1 MSEQQKGSESK
12 DSQDKSWFLSGP
24 VLSTGRGGGALRG
37 TKGEFNCDAHTG
49 SAKLSIPLPFT
60 PDREGALPPVSL
72 SYDSGNGNGAF
83 GLGWN
88 LGCPRIER
96 STSRRLPLYMDS
108 EDSDVFTLSGA
119 DLVCIAE
126 EKRGTTTV
134 RHYRLQSESQF
145 SRIEFRKESSGE
157 TSFCVFGSDGSLSI
171 YGDSAES
178 RIGDPQYPGHV
189 FAYLISRSEDALG
202 NVVRYRYCGDG
213 ANRHLLQVL
222 YGNKASGTTSSSPD
236 DFHLGLVFAY
246 AGRNDVY
253 VNRKPGFEVRCGL
266 RCESA
271 TLYHG
276 FGSAPLFSDGNRVR
290 SLSFEYVAGCGGV
303 SLLEKVVESGHRVL
317 ADGTVESES
326 LPPMTFSYFPFAL
339 GREWCEFDRGS
350 VSDIPGGFTSAEWV
364 DLYGEGIAGLLMDCG
379 GKWYFKH
386 NLGNGRL
393 SSASEVGDRPV
404 PGTPSG
410 LADVEGNG
418 VLALVE
424 NSGVNAG
431 ASFLDES
438 GKFGPRR
445 KFGSVPW
452 IDWEK
457 SNIKFMDLDGDGR
470 SEVVVAED
478 GRIRVYLSGGV
489 KGYGNAIYRYFTEPG
504 EKPVLVSQSPDE
516 AVFAADMTG
525 DGLADLVRVRFS
537 QVCYW
542 PNYGHGRFGSA
553 IYMDNAPLLGGYK
566 NFNPANLTVADID
579 GSGTT
584 DLLYREGDRLHIYRN
599 CLGKSFEFVDTV
611 TLPGKGGTVK
621 SADVLGTGLST
632 IVFGSPLFADVSASP
647 RYLPVQGGRTNVM
660 SGYTN
665 GTGAQVDIEYTP
677 STAYYLEDKL
687 SGNPWTTKL
696 PYVVQCVSKV
706 VSRDLVTGWDRTE
719 TYAYR
724 DGYHDPDFREF
735 RGFGSVVLRE
745 HECGIDPETDQDIRE
760 TRTDFYLGRSSE
772 RPTLDCAQAMTTR
785 QWQEGCRS
793 FQGMPKSRKVL
804 SVNRDG
810 TETREY
816 STTSWTY
823 RAKFIMEA
831 RLPGDRF
838 RNGSCWQCIQESE
851 TASFRESADDT
862 PRTNASFTLNTDAY
876 GRPLLSASVWYG
888 RGGSKPDDVPDV
900 VWNEQKKNHVTFT
913 ETRYTQDCEHSSGRF
928 RMGLQE
934 STVSY
939 EKTGHAA
946 SDLENAQFLNALFAD
961 VTRPR
966 KVLAREDVAF
976 YDDALSSPRTDGTC
990 GLAGLVYERYGLA
1003 FEAQALSTIYGN
1015 SVDAGDMAAAGYVLR
1030 DGDWYRK
1037 SGRNVYAQD
1046 AALNF
1051 YRPCGIEDA
1060 FGNRTSV
1067 VYDAHSWLVESVTD
1081 AVGNTVSAD
1090 NDYRYMSPRT
1100 VTDANGNRTAVDWT
1114 PLGLVSKVALMGK
1127 AGQAEGDTLDSPTEE
1142 FIYDFGCFENS
1153 GTPVHVRTRRREAHG
1168 SSTCRWLESVEYS
1181 DGAGR
1186 VVLAKAVAEPGKY
1199 KTLENGSVVEKDS
1212 GTDVRWVGSGRTVYN
1227 NAGNPVK
1234 QYEPYFSGT
1243 DDYESEPAIV
1253 ETGVTPVLHYDPLD
1267 RLVRTDLPDGTFSRV
1282 EFATWEQRS
1291 FDQNDTVLESG
1302 WYADRNSPDPAG
1314 NEPASSEKRAAWLS
1328 AKHADTPSVEYLDA
1342 QGRPFYSVADNGT
1355 LGRYATLTVFDVLG
1369 NPLSVKDAKG
1379 RVVMAYAYNSLSAA
1393 CRTESMDAGERRTLP
1408 AVDGLPVLGFDA
1420 RNRRLRSVYDALRRP
1435 VEQWLG
1441 ENGGTEKLVG
1451 RTVYGESAPNPE
1463 ADNLRGM
1470 PWKSYDQGGLVENA
1484 AYDFKGNLLERAR
1497 RFARTYN
1504 ATIDWN
1510 VADPDSLLES
1520 ETFTTVSAYDALNRA
1535 TSIRTP
1541 HNAGIPASEI
1551 LPAYNEANLLE
1562 KVDVKLRGS
1571 GTATNFVQNI
1581 DYDAKG
1587 QRERIQYGNGST
1599 TGYTYDENTF
1609 RLKRLLTTRNNGAD
1623 VLQDLNYTYDAVGN
1637 VTQIDDNAQQTVFFN
1652 GSAVSPSQKFEYDA
1666 LYKLIRATGRE
1677 HVSVN
1682 ADSEPEAE
1690 GYNAA
1695 QISPQ
1700 DGTAMRNYAREWEYD
1715 SVGNI
1720 LSIIH
1725 RANANAWTRTN
1736 AYATD
1741 SNRLT
1746 SSAVGSTSA
1755 SFSYNAHGSMASMPH
1770 LSAMDWDFAEK
1781 LCHITRGTTE
1791 AYYNYDGNGIR
1802 TRKVVEKNG
1811 SVEIRLYLGGFEIW
1825 RKTVNG
1831 TLETERETLHVM
1843 DDQKRLAIV
1852 ETLTVE
1858 NGNRVAA
1865 PAPVQRYQL
1874 DNHLG
1879 SASLELDES
1888 ANVISYEE
1896 YYPYG
1901 DTSYRAGRNA
1911 SEVSQKRYRY
1921 TGKEKDEE
1929 SSLYYHGARY
1939 YACWLGRWT
1948 AVDPI
1953 GIGDGLNVYMYV
1965 HGNPVKLQ
1973 DPSGGASTNS
1983 VDEGT
1988 VLPTFDDVEVID
2000 EGDVLPTFEDIEV
2013 KGEGTY
2019 LPGDETDRLT
2029 ENSTFEERQAFA
2041 NRRGYKIVDPNPEEQ
2056 WWVGD
2061 SENGYWHTSEQ
2072 GKLVPLQD
2080 DTPDSNNVLLDNT
2093 ENVSDSGNES
2103 GADFESYANGASKV
2117 GQVGL
2122 DVGKKAFDNVA
2133 ESINKLEALALENPS
2148 LNQETSKNVQQA
2160 FLEHSNAAKATAKFI
2175 NKASNVFSIALGAIE
2190 AAEYVCQGKPW
2201 HAVVS
2206 ASFTMVSIF
2215 GVGSL
2220 LASPILSLGGVVVL
2234 SITFMVGLSLLQ
2246 NLIMS
2251 EFDKKGVE

>member
-1 MSEQQKGSESK
+1 MAEQQKGSESK

-60 PDREGALPPVSL
+60 PDREGVVPPVSL

-157 TSFCVFGSDGSLSI
+157 TSFCVFGSDGSQST

-178 RIGDPQYPGHV
+178 RIEDPQYPGHV
-189 FAYLISRSEDALG
+189 FAYLVSRSEDALG
-202 NVVRYRYCGDG
+202 NVVRYRYCADG
-213 ANRHLLQVL
+213 ANRLLLQVL
-222 YGNKASGTTSSSPD
+222 YGNKVPGTTSPSPD

-246 AGRNDVY
+246 VERDDVY
-253 VNRKPGFEVRCGL
+253 INRKPGFDVRCSL
-266 RCESA
+266 RCESV

-303 SLLEKVVESGHRVL
+303 SLLKKVVESGLRVL
-317 ADGTVESES
+317 TDGTTESES

-339 GREWCEFDRGS
+339 GKEWCEFDSSS
-350 VSDIPGGFTSAEWV
+350 VGDIPGGFTSAEWV

-478 GRIRVYLSGGV
+478 GRIRVYLSGGM

-504 EKPVLVSQSPDE
+504 EKPVLVSKSPDE

-553 IYMDNAPLLGGYK
+553 IYMENAPLLGGFK
-566 NFNPANLTVADID
+566 DFNPANLTVADID

-599 CLGKSFEFVDTV
+599 CLGKSFESVDTV

-772 RPTLDCAQAMTTR
+772 RPALDCTQAMTTR

-810 TETREY
+810 TEIKEF

-823 RAKFIMEA
+823 RAKFIVEA

-851 TASFRESADDT
+851 TSSFRESADDT
-862 PRTNASFTLNTDAY
+862 PRTNASFTLDTDAY

-913 ETRYTQDCEHSSGRF
+913 ETRYTRDCEHSSGKF

-934 STVSY
+934 SSASY

-946 SDLENAQFLNALFAD
+946 SDLESAQSLNALFVNA
-961 VTRPR
+961 TKPY
-966 KVLAREDVAF
+966 KVLAREDVVF
-976 YDDALSSPRTDGTC
+976 YDDALSAPRADGTC

-1003 FEAQALSTIYGN
+1003 FESQALSSIYGN
-1015 SVDAGDMAAAGYVLR
+1015 SVDASDMAAAGYVLR
-1030 DGDWYRK
+1030 GGDWYRR

-1046 AALNF
+1046 AASNF

-1060 FGNRTSV
+1060 FGNV
-1067 VYDAHSWLVESVTD
+1067 AAVAYDAHSWLVESVSD

-1090 NDYRYMSPRT
+1090 NDYRYMSPRM

-1127 AGQAEGDTLDSPTEE
+1127 AGLSEGDTLDSPTEE

-1153 GTPVHVRTRRREAHG
+1153 GTPVHVRTRRREVHG

-1212 GTDVRWVGSGRTVYN
+1212 GTDVRWVGSGRTIYN

-1243 DDYESEPAIV
+1243 DAYESEPAIV
-1253 ETGVTPVLHYDPLD
+1253 ETGVTPVLHYDALD
-1267 RLVRTDLPDGTFSRV
+1267 RLVRTDMPDGTFSRA

-1291 FDQNDTVLESG
+1291 FDQDDTVLESA
-1302 WYADRNSPDPAG
+1302 WYADRNSPDPTG
-1314 NEPASSEKRAAWLS
+1314 NEPANPEKRAAWLS

-1342 QGRPFYSVADNGT
+1342 LGRPFYGVADNGT
-1355 LGRYATLTVFDVLG
+1355 RGRYATHTVFDVLG

-1379 RVVMAYAYNSLSAA
+1379 RVVMAYAYNSLSVA
-1393 CRTESMDAGERRTLP
+1393 CRTDSMDAGERRTLL
-1408 AVDGLPVLGFDA
+1408 AVDSQPALGFDA
-1420 RNRRLRSVYDALRRP
+1420 RNHRLRSVYDALRRP
-1435 VEQWLG
+1435 TEQWLG
-1441 ENGGTEKLVG
+1441 ENGGAERLVG

-1463 ADNLRGM
+1463 VSNLRGM
-1470 PWKSYDQGGLVENA
+1470 AWKSYDQGGLVENV
-1484 AYDFKGNLLERAR
+1484 AYDFKGNLLQSSRQFTKA
-1497 RFARTYN
+1497 YN
-1504 ATIDWN
+1504 QTIDWN

-1520 ETFTTVSAYDALNRA
+1520 ETFTMTTAYDALNRA

-1541 HNAGIPASEI
+1541 HNSSIPASEI

-1562 KVDVKLRGS
+1562 KVDVRLRGTE
-1571 GTATNFVQNI
+1571 TATNFVSNI

-1587 QRERIQYGNGST
+1587 RRERIQYGNGST
-1599 TGYTYDENTF
+1599 TGYTYDGKTF

-1623 VLQDLNYTYDAVGN
+1623 VLQDLNYTYDAAGN
-1637 VTQIDDNAQQTVFFN
+1637 VTQIDDNAQQTIFFN
-1652 GSAVSPSQKFEYDA
+1652 GSVVSPSQKFEYDA
-1666 LYKLIRATGRE
+1666 LYRLVKATGRE
-1677 HVSVN
+1677 HASVN

-1700 DGTAMRNYAREWEYD
+1700 DGTAMRNYAREWRYD

-1725 RANANAWTRTN
+1725 DANGNAWTRTN

-1741 SNRLT
+1741 SNRLNST
-1746 SSAVGSTSA
+1746 AVGQTTA

-1802 TRKVVEKNG
+1802 TRKVVVKNG
-1811 SVEIRLYLGGFEIW
+1811 VTETRLYLGGFEIW
-1825 RKTVNG
+1825 RKSVNG
-1831 TLETERETLHVM
+1831 MLETERETLHVM
-1843 DDQKRLAIV
+1843 DDQRRIALV
-1852 ETLTVE
+1852 ETLTME
-1858 NGNRVAA
+1858 NGNRIAS
-1865 PAPVQRYQL
+1865 PAPVLRYQL

-1879 SASLELDES
+1879 SASLELDGS
-1888 ANVISYEE
+1888 ANIISYEE

-1911 SEVSQKRYRY
+1911 SEVSRKRYRY

-1929 SSLYYHGARY
+1929 SSLYYCEQRY
-1939 YACWLGRWT
+1939 YAAHISRWVSTDPTWLE
-1948 AVDPI
+1948 D
-1953 GIGDGLNVYMYV
+1953 GINLYAYV
-1965 HGNPVKLQ
+1965 NGNPVSGV
-1973 DPSGGASTNS
+1973 DPSGTQ
-1983 VDEGT
+1983 T
-1988 VLPTFDDVEVID
+1988 VENDDVEPKLDDVVNSPFVVPKD
-2000 EGDVLPTFEDIEV
+2000 EKKAENSFEEKKLESQDSLVNPNKISDERGF
-2013 KGEGTY
+2013 GEGNTVGAQ
-2019 LPGDETDRLT
+2019 LEKKAIESAASGNSLGMWGWSVAATLWETLGPEEVSQIADKKFNSGKDVSAGEWISGGIDVAGIVPAFKVLKGAKPVVALAKKVDKAIVVGEGMGDIKTVARNLRKNGVNAKWYQAWRKNFPKSGRDLT
-2029 ENSTFEERQAFA
+2029 PDEMNKALARNERWLKSKIKE
-2041 NRRGYKIVDPNPEEQ
+2041 GYKIYDI
-2056 WWVGD
+2056 
-2061 SENGYWHTSEQ
+2061 
-2072 GKLVPLQD
+2072 
-2080 DTPDSNNVLLDNT
+2080 
-2093 ENVSDSGNES
+2093 
-2103 GADFESYANGASKV
+2103 
-2117 GQVGL
+2117 GL
-2122 DVGKKAFDNVA
+2122 DA
-2133 ESINKLEALALENPS
+2133 ER
-2148 LNQETSKNVQQA
+2148 
-2160 FLEHSNAAKATAKFI
+2160 LEHSKFYELEKQILKANNYPTTPLPRPK
-2175 NKASNVFSIALGAIE
+2175 
-2190 AAEYVCQGKPW
+2190 
-2201 HAVVS
+2201 
-2206 ASFTMVSIF
+2206 
-2215 GVGSL
+2215 
-2220 LASPILSLGGVVVL
+2220 
-2234 SITFMVGLSLLQ
+2234 
-2246 NLIMS
+2246 
-2251 EFDKKGVE
+2251 

>member
-1 MSEQQKGSESK
+1 MAEQQKGSESK
-12 DSQDKSWFLSGP
+12 EGQGKSWLLSGP

-60 PDREGALPPVSL
+60 PDREGAIPPVSL

-83 GLGWN
+83 GLGWLLN
-88 LGCPRIER
+88 SPRIER

-145 SRIEFRKESSGE
+145 SHIEFRKEADGA
-157 TSFCVFGSDGSLSI
+157 TSFHVFGSDGSQST

-178 RIGDPQYPGHV
+178 RIEDPQYPGHV

-222 YGNKASGTTSSSPD
+222 YGNKVPGTTSLLPD

-246 AGRNDVY
+246 AERDDVY

-276 FGSAPLFSDGNRVR
+276 FGSASLFSDENKVR
-290 SLSFEYVAGCGGV
+290 SLSFQYTAGCGGV

-317 ADGTVESES
+317 ADGSSASES
-326 LPPMTFSYFPFAL
+326 LPPMSFSYFPFVL
-339 GREWCEFDRGS
+339 GKEWCEFDSSS

-410 LADVEGNG
+410 LTDVEGNG

-438 GKFGPRR
+438 GKFGPRK

-452 IDWEK
+452 IDWERP
-457 SNIKFMDLDGDGR
+457 NIKFMDLDGDGR
-470 SEVVVAED
+470 SEIVVAEND
-478 GRIRVYLSGGV
+478 RIRVYLSGGV
-489 KGYGNAIYRYFTEPG
+489 KGYGNAIYRYFTDPG
-504 EKPVLVSQSPDE
+504 EKPVLISQSPNE

-537 QVCYW
+537 DVCYW
-542 PNYGHGRFGSA
+542 PNFGHGHFGSA
-553 IYMDNAPLLGGYK
+553 IYMDNAPVLGGYK
-566 NFNPANLTVADID
+566 NFNPANLIVADID

-611 TLPGKGGTVK
+611 SLPGKGGMVK
-621 SADVLGTGLST
+621 SADVLGTGHST
-632 IVFGSPLFADVSASP
+632 IVFGSPLFADASASP

-660 SGYTN
+660 SGYSN

-677 STAYYLEDKL
+677 STAYYLKDKL

-745 HECGIDPETDQDIRE
+745 HECGIDPDTDQDIRE
-760 TRTDFYLGRSSE
+760 TRSEFYLGRPSE
-772 RPTLDCAQAMTTR
+772 KPALDCAQAMTTR

-816 STTSWTY
+816 STTTWTY
-823 RAKFIMEA
+823 RSKFIMEA
-831 RLPGDRF
+831 HLPGDRF
-838 RNGSCWQCIQESE
+838 RNGSCWLCIQESE
-851 TASFRESADDT
+851 TSSFRESADDT
-862 PRTNASFTLNTDAY
+862 PRTNASFTLATDAY

-888 RGGSKPDDVPDV
+888 RGGSKPDGLPDV
-900 VWNEQKKNHVTFT
+900 VWNEQKKNFVTFT
-913 ETRYTQDCEHSSGRF
+913 ETGYTQDSVHSSGKF
-928 RMGLQE
+928 RMGLLKK
-934 STVSY
+934 TISY
-939 EKTGHAA
+939 EVKGFSA
-946 SDLENAQFLNALFAD
+946 SNLDNPQKLRELFAD
-961 VTRPR
+961 ASRAR
-966 KVLAREDVAF
+966 DVLTREDVVF
-976 YDDALSSPRTDGTC
+976 YDDALSAPRTDDTC
-990 GLAGLVYERYGLA
+990 GLAGLAYERYGLA
-1003 FEAQALSTIYGN
+1003 FEAQSLSTIYGN

-1030 DGDWYRK
+1030 GGDWYRR
-1037 SGRNVYAQD
+1037 SGRNVYATG
-1046 AALNF
+1046 ATSSF

-1060 FGNRTSV
+1060 FGNLASV
-1067 VYDAHSWLVESVTD
+1067 AYDAHSWLAESVTD

-1090 NDYRYMSPRT
+1090 NDYHYMSPRT

-1127 AGQAEGDTLDSPTEE
+1127 AGLSEGDTLDSPTEE

-1153 GTPVHVRTRRREAHG
+1153 GTPVHVRTRRREVHG

-1199 KTLENGSVVEKDS
+1199 KAVENGAVVEKDS
-1212 GTDVRWVGSGRTVYN
+1212 GADVRWVGTGRTVYN

-1243 DDYESEPAIV
+1243 DAYESEPAIV

-1291 FDQNDTVLESG
+1291 FDQDDTVLESA
-1302 WYADRNSPDPAG
+1302 WYADRNSPDPTG
-1314 NEPASSEKRAAWLS
+1314 NEPANPEKRAAWLA
-1328 AKHADTPSVEYLDA
+1328 AKHAGTPSVEYLDA
-1342 QGRPFYSVADNGT
+1342 QGRPFYGIADNGT
-1355 LGRYATLTVFDVLG
+1355 RGRYATLTVFDVLG
-1369 NPLSVKDAKG
+1369 NPLSVTDARG
-1379 RVVMAYAYNSLSAA
+1379 NVVMSYAYNSLSVA
-1393 CRTESMDAGERRTLP
+1393 CRTDSMDAGERKALL
-1408 AVDGLPVLGFDA
+1408 AVDGQPALGFDS
-1420 RNRRLRSVYDALRRP
+1420 RGHRLRSVYDALRRP
-1435 VEQWLG
+1435 MEQWLG

-1451 RTVYGESAPNPE
+1451 RTVYGESAANPE
-1463 ADNLRGM
+1463 VSNLRGM
-1470 PWKSYDQGGLVENA
+1470 AWKSYDQSGLVENA
-1484 AYDFKGNLLERAR
+1484 AYDFKGNLLESAR
-1497 RFARTYN
+1497 RFTKAYN
-1504 ATIDWN
+1504 QTIDWN
-1510 VADPDSLLES
+1510 VAAPDALLEP
-1520 ETFTTVSAYDALNRA
+1520 ETFTTVTAYDALNRA
-1535 TSIRTP
+1535 ISIKTP
-1541 HNAGIPASEI
+1541 HNSSIPASEI

-1562 KVDVKLRGS
+1562 KVDVKLRGAA
-1571 GTATNFVQNI
+1571 TATNFVRDI

-1599 TGYTYDENTF
+1599 TGYAYDEKTF

-1637 VTQIDDNAQQTVFFN
+1637 VTQIDDSAQQTIFFN
-1652 GSAVSPSQKFEYDA
+1652 GSVVSPSQKFEYDA
-1666 LYKLIRATGRE
+1666 LYRLVKATGRE

-1725 RANANAWTRTN
+1725 QANGNAWTRTN

-1746 SSAVGSTSA
+1746 SSTVGSTSA

-1791 AYYNYDGNGIR
+1791 AYYSYDGSGIR

-1811 SVEIRLYLGGFEIW
+1811 
-1825 RKTVNG
+1825 T
-1831 TLETERETLHVM
+1831 
-1843 DDQKRLAIV
+1843 V
-1852 ETLTVE
+1852 ETRLST
-1858 NGNRVAA
+1858 R
-1865 PAPVQRYQL
+1865 
-1874 DNHLG
+1874 
-1879 SASLELDES
+1879 SASRWWRRLRWKTGTVSRTPRPCNATSLTTTS
-1888 ANVISYEE
+1888 ARLPLNSTH
-1896 YYPYG
+1896 PL
-1901 DTSYRAGRNA
+1901 TSSATRNTTPTATLATASAATQAKSARNA
-1911 SEVSQKRYRY
+1911 TATPARRRTRKVPF
-1921 TGKEKDEE
+1921 TTA
-1929 SSLYYHGARY
+1929 SSA
-1939 YACWLGRWT
+1939 T
-1948 AVDPI
+1948 TPPI
-1953 GIGDGLNVYMYV
+1953 Y
-1965 HGNPVKLQ
+1965 Q
-1973 DPSGGASTNS
+1973 GGSPRVMRT
-1983 VDEGT
+1983 T
-1988 VLPTFDDVEVID
+1988 MML
-2000 EGDVLPTFEDIEV
+2000 
-2013 KGEGTY
+2013 
-2019 LPGDETDRLT
+2019 
-2029 ENSTFEERQAFA
+2029 RQVRF
-2041 NRRGYKIVDPNPEEQ
+2041 
-2056 WWVGD
+2056 
-2061 SENGYWHTSEQ
+2061 
-2072 GKLVPLQD
+2072 
-2080 DTPDSNNVLLDNT
+2080 
-2093 ENVSDSGNES
+2093 
-2103 GADFESYANGASKV
+2103 
-2117 GQVGL
+2117 
-2122 DVGKKAFDNVA
+2122 
-2133 ESINKLEALALENPS
+2133 
-2148 LNQETSKNVQQA
+2148 
-2160 FLEHSNAAKATAKFI
+2160 
-2175 NKASNVFSIALGAIE
+2175 
-2190 AAEYVCQGKPW
+2190 
-2201 HAVVS
+2201 
-2206 ASFTMVSIF
+2206 
-2215 GVGSL
+2215 
-2220 LASPILSLGGVVVL
+2220 
-2234 SITFMVGLSLLQ
+2234 
-2246 NLIMS
+2246 
-2251 EFDKKGVE
+2251 

>member
-1 MSEQQKGSESK
+1 MAEQQKASESK
-12 DSQDKSWFLSGP
+12 EGQDKSWLLSGP

-60 PDREGALPPVSL
+60 PDREGTVPPVSL
-72 SYDSGNGNGAF
+72 SYDSGNGNGPF
-83 GLGWN
+83 GLGWLLN
-88 LGCPRIER
+88 SPRIER

-126 EKRGTTTV
+126 EQRGTTKV
-134 RHYRLQSESQF
+134 RHYRQQSESSF
-145 SRIEFRKESSGE
+145 TRIEFRKEADGA
-157 TSFCVFGSDGSLSI
+157 TSFHVFGSDGSMSV
-171 YGDSAES
+171 YGDSSES
-178 RIGDPQYPGHV
+178 RIEDPQCPGRV
-189 FAYLISRSEDALG
+189 FAYLASRSEDALG

-222 YGNKASGTTSSSPD
+222 YGNRVSRTTSTSPD

-276 FGSAPLFSDGNRVR
+276 FGSASLFSDENKVR
-290 SLSFEYVAGCGGV
+290 SLSFQYTAGCGGV
-303 SLLEKVVESGHRVL
+303 SLLERVVESGHRVL
-317 ADGTVESES
+317 ADGSSASES
-326 LPPMTFSYFPFAL
+326 LPPMSFSYFPFAL
-339 GREWCEFDRGS
+339 GKEWCEFDRSS
-350 VSDIPGGFTSAEWV
+350 VGDIPGGFTSAEWV

-410 LADVEGNG
+410 LTDVEGNG

-438 GKFGPRR
+438 GKFGPRK

-478 GRIRVYLSGGV
+478 GRIRVYLSGGM
-489 KGYGNAIYRYFTEPG
+489 KGYGEAVYRYFTDPG
-504 EKPVLVSQSPDE
+504 EKPVLISQSPDE
-516 AVFAADMTG
+516 ALFAADMTG

-537 QVCYW
+537 DVCYW
-542 PNYGHGRFGSA
+542 PNFGHGHFGSA
-553 IYMDNAPLLGGYK
+553 IYMDNAPVLGGYK
-566 NFNPANLTVADID
+566 NFNPANLTIADID

-584 DLLYREGDRLHIYRN
+584 DLLYRDGDRLSIYRN
-599 CLGKSFEFVDTV
+599 CLGMSFELVDTIV
-611 TLPGKGGTVK
+611 LPGKGGTVK
-621 SADVLGTGLST
+621 SADVLGTGHST
-632 IVFGSPLFADVSASP
+632 VVFGSPLFVDSSASP
-647 RYLPVQGGRTNVM
+647 RYLPLQGGGRTNVM

-665 GTGAQVDIEYTP
+665 GTGAQVEIEYTP
-677 STAYYLEDKL
+677 STAYYLKDKL
-687 SGNPWTTKL
+687 SGKPWTTKL

-706 VSRDLVTGWDRTE
+706 VSKDLVTGWDRTE

-745 HECGIDPETDQDIRE
+745 RECGIDSETDQDIRE

-772 RPTLDCAQAMTTR
+772 MPTLDCAQAMTTR

-810 TETREY
+810 TEIKEF

-831 RLPGDRF
+831 RLSGDRF

-900 VWNEQKKNHVTFT
+900 VWNEQKNSYVTFT
-913 ETRYTQDCEHSSGRF
+913 ETGYTQDSVHSSGKF
-928 RMGLQE
+928 RMGLLKK
-934 STVSY
+934 TISY
-939 EKTGHAA
+939 EVKGFSA
-946 SDLENAQFLNALFAD
+946 SNLEGPQALNELFAD
-961 VTRPR
+961 GTKPHA
-966 KVLAREDVAF
+966 VLAREDVVF
-976 YDDALSSPRTDGTC
+976 YDDALSAPRADDTC
-990 GLAGLVYERYGLA
+990 GLAGTVYERYGLA

-1015 SVDAGDMAAAGYVLR
+1015 SVDASDMAAAGYVLR
-1030 DGDWYRK
+1030 DGDWYRR

-1067 VYDAHSWLVESVTD
+1067 AYDTYSWLVESVTD

-1090 NDYRYMSPRT
+1090 NDYRYMSPYM
-1100 VTDANGNRTAVDWT
+1100 VTDANGNRTAVGWT

-1127 AGQAEGDTLDSPTEE
+1127 AGQSEGDTLDSPTEE
-1142 FIYDFGCFENS
+1142 FVYDFNCFEAS
-1153 GTPVHVRTRRREAHG
+1153 GTPIHARTRRREAHG

-1199 KTLENGSVVEKDS
+1199 KAVENGAVVEKDS

-1243 DDYESEPAIV
+1243 DAYESEPAIV
-1253 ETGVTPVLHYDPLD
+1253 ETGVTPVLHYDALD
-1267 RLVRTDLPDGTFSRV
+1267 RLVRTDMPDGTSSRA

-1291 FDQNDTVLESG
+1291 FDQDDTVPESS
-1302 WYADRNSPDPAG
+1302 WYADRGSPDPAG
-1314 NEPASSEKRAAWLS
+1314 NEPANPEKRAAWLS
-1328 AKHADTPSVEYLDA
+1328 AKHAGTPSVEYLDA
-1342 QGRPFYSVADNGT
+1342 QGRPFYSVTDNGT
-1355 LGRYATLTVFDVLG
+1355 LGRYATLTVFDILG

-1379 RVVMAYAYNSLSAA
+1379 RVVMAYAYNSLSVA
-1393 CRTESMDAGERRTLP
+1393 CRTDSMDAGERKTLP
-1408 AVDGLPVLGFDA
+1408 AVDGQPVLGFDS
-1420 RNRRLRSVYDALRRP
+1420 RGHRLCSGYDALRRP
-1435 VEQWLG
+1435 TEQWLSG
-1441 ENGGTEKLVG
+1441 NGGAEKLVG
-1451 RTVYGESAPNPE
+1451 RTVYGESATNPE
-1463 ADNLRGM
+1463 VSNLRGM
-1470 PWKSYDQGGLVENA
+1470 AWKSYDQGGLVESV
-1484 AYDFKGNLLERAR
+1484 AYDFKCNLLESAR
-1497 RFARTYN
+1497 RFTKAYN
-1504 ATIDWN
+1504 QTIDWN
-1510 VADPDSLLES
+1510 VADPDALLEP
-1520 ETFTTVSAYDALNRA
+1520 ETFTTVTAYDALNRA

-1551 LPAYNEANLLE
+1551 LPAYNEASLLE
-1562 KVDVKLRGS
+1562 SINVKLRGAA
-1571 GTATNFVQNI
+1571 TATNFVQNI

-1587 QRERIQYGNGST
+1587 QRERIRYGNGST
-1599 TGYTYDENTF
+1599 TGYSYDEKTF

-1623 VLQDLNYTYDAVGN
+1623 VLQDLNYTYDAAGN
-1637 VTQIDDNAQQTVFFN
+1637 VAQIDDAAQQTIFFN
-1652 GSAVSPSQKFEYDA
+1652 GSVVSPSQKFEYDA
-1666 LYKLIRATGRE
+1666 LYRLVKATGRE

-1682 ADSEPEAE
+1682 ADGEPEAE

-1700 DGTAMRNYAREWEYD
+1700 DGSAMRNYSREWEYD

-1720 LSIIH
+1720 LSMIH
-1725 RANANAWTRTN
+1725 KFNGSQWTRRN

-1746 SSAVGSTSA
+1746 SSTVGSASA
-1755 SFSYNAHGSMASMPH
+1755 NFSYNAHGSMVSMPH

-1791 AYYNYDGNGIR
+1791 AYYNYDGSGIR

-1811 SVEIRLYLGGFEIW
+1811 VIETRLYLGGFEIW

-1831 TLETERETLHVM
+1831 VLDTERETLHVM
-1843 DDQKRLAIV
+1843 DDQKRIAIV

-1858 NGNRVAA
+1858 NGNRIAS

-1879 SASLELDES
+1879 SASLELDAS

-1901 DTSYRAGRNA
+1901 DTSYRAGRSA

-1929 SSLYYHGARY
+1929 SSLYYCEQRY
-1939 YACWLGRWT
+1939 YAAHISRWVSTDPTWL
-1948 AVDPI
+1948 AD
-1953 GIGDGLNVYMYV
+1953 GINLYAYV
-1965 HGNPVKLQ
+1965 NGNPVSGV
-1973 DPSGGASTNS
+1973 DPSGTQTVDIDEIVVEENNQSNSFSNIKKERMEDCDKDCDYIDSMPVPDEIKPQLREFKDAMASNNLLKENGLLERLIKKMVSHHLSMDPKLELTTI
-1983 VDEGT
+1983 GI
-1988 VLPTFDDVEVID
+1988 TFDEVYV
-2000 EGDVLPTFEDIEV
+2000 GFQRKSNKTHTM
-2013 KGEGTY
+2013 GEEFTAI
-2019 LPGDETDRLT
+2019 L
-2029 ENSTFEERQAFA
+2029 EN
-2041 NRRGYKIVDPNPEEQ
+2041 K
-2056 WWVGD
+2056 
-2061 SENGYWHTSEQ
+2061 
-2072 GKLVPLQD
+2072 KK
-2080 DTPDSNNVLLDNT
+2080 
-2093 ENVSDSGNES
+2093 ENVNNDVWTIVVHLHPLRNKEDRIPNKVTMFSKGDQANMSESQIWIGLEVYQEKDDSYF
-2103 GADFESYANGASKV
+2103 ADVYASIANICYENK
-2117 GQVGL
+2117 
-2122 DVGKKAFDNVA
+2122 NVNFNN
-2133 ESINKLEALALENPS
+2133 IYNPS
-2148 LNQETSKNVQQA
+2148 KKELVIPAVYLKTIGGIK
-2160 FLEHSNAAKATAKFI
+2160 AKRGDFK
-2175 NKASNVFSIALGAIE
+2175 
-2190 AAEYVCQGKPW
+2190 EYRMK
-2201 HAVVS
+2201 
-2206 ASFTMVSIF
+2206 
-2215 GVGSL
+2215 
-2220 LASPILSLGGVVVL
+2220 
-2234 SITFMVGLSLLQ
+2234 
-2246 NLIMS
+2246 
-2251 EFDKKGVE
+2251 ER

>member
-60 PDREGALPPVSL
+60 PDREGVVPPVSL

-126 EKRGTTTV
+126 EKRGTTAV

-145 SRIEFRKESSGE
+145 SHIEFRKESSGE

-178 RIGDPQYPGHV
+178 RIEDPQYSGHV

-222 YGNKASGTTSSSPD
+222 YGNRVSRTTSSSPD

-253 VNRKPGFEVRCGL
+253 VNRKPGFDVCCSL
-266 RCESA
+266 RCESV

-276 FGSAPLFSDGNRVR
+276 FGSASLFSDGNRVR
-290 SLSFEYVAGCGGV
+290 SLSFQYTAGCGGV

-317 ADGTVESES
+317 ADGTAESES

-339 GREWCEFDRGS
+339 GKEWCEFDSSS

-379 GKWYFKH
+379 GKWYYKH

-393 SSASEVGDRPV
+393 SPASEVGDRPV
-404 PGTPSG
+404 PGAASG

-478 GRIRVYLSGGV
+478 GRIRVYLSGGM

-504 EKPVLVSQSPDE
+504 EKPVLVSKSPDE

-553 IYMDNAPLLGGYK
+553 IYMENAPLLGGYK
-566 NFNPANLTVADID
+566 NFNPANLIVADID

-584 DLLYREGDRLHIYRN
+584 DLLYREGDRLSIYRN
-599 CLGKSFEFVDTV
+599 CLGRSFEFVDTV
-611 TLPGKGGTVK
+611 TLPGRGGTVK

-632 IVFGSPLFADVSASP
+632 IVFGSPLSVDSSASP
-647 RYLPVQGGRTNVM
+647 RYLPLQGGGRTNVM

-665 GTGAQVDIEYTP
+665 GTGAQVEIEYTP
-677 STAYYLEDKL
+677 STAYYLKDRL

-706 VSRDLVTGWDRTE
+706 VSRDLVTGWERTE

-735 RGFGSVVLRE
+735 RGFGSVVVRE
-745 HECGIDPETDQDIRE
+745 HECGTDPETDQDMRE
-760 TRTDFYLGRSSE
+760 TRSEFYLGRPSE
-772 RPTLDCAQAMTTR
+772 KPALDCARAMTTR

-793 FQGMPKSRKVL
+793 LQGMPKSRKVL
-804 SVNRDG
+804 SVIRDG

-823 RAKFIMEA
+823 RSKFIVEA

-851 TASFRESADDT
+851 TYSFRESADDA
-862 PRTNASFTLNTDAY
+862 PRTNASFTLDTDAY
-876 GRPLLSASVWYG
+876 GRPLLAASVWYG
-888 RGGSKPDDVPDV
+888 RGGSKPDGLPDA
-900 VWNEQKKNHVTFT
+900 VWTGQTRSYATFT
-913 ETRYTQDCEHSSGRF
+913 ETRYTQDFGQTSGRF

-934 STVSY
+934 RTASY
-939 EKTGHAA
+939 EMEGLSV
-946 SDLENAQFLNALFAD
+946 SDLGNVQSLNALFAD
-961 VTRPR
+961 ATNPR
-966 KVLAREDVAF
+966 KILTREDVVF
-976 YDDALSSPRTDGTC
+976 YDNALSSPRTDGTC
-990 GLAGLVYERYGLA
+990 GLAGLAYERYGLA
-1003 FEAQALSTIYGN
+1003 FESQKLSQIYGA
-1015 SVDAGDMAAAGYVLR
+1015 SVTSADMTAAGYVLR
-1030 DGDWYRK
+1030 DGDWYRR
-1037 SGRNVYAQD
+1037 SGRNVYATGATSD
-1046 AALNF
+1046 F

-1060 FGNRTSV
+1060 FGNVTAV
-1067 VYDAHSWLVESVTD
+1067 AYDAHSWLVESVTD
-1081 AVGNTVSAD
+1081 AAGNTVSAD
-1090 NDYRYMSPRT
+1090 NDYRYMSPRM

-1127 AGQAEGDTLDSPTEE
+1127 AGRAEGDTLDSPTEE
-1142 FIYDFGCFENS
+1142 FIYDFSCFEAS
-1153 GTPVHVRTRRREAHG
+1153 GTPIHVRTRRREAHG
-1168 SSTCRWLESVEYS
+1168 SSACRWLESVEYS

-1186 VVLAKAVAEPGKY
+1186 IVLAKAVAEPGKY
-1199 KTLENGSVVEKDS
+1199 KALENGVVVEKDS

-1234 QYEPYFSGT
+1234 QYEPYFSGS
-1243 DDYESEPAIV
+1243 DGYESEPAIV
-1253 ETGVTPVLHYDPLD
+1253 ETGVTPVLHYDALD
-1267 RLVRTDLPDGTFSRV
+1267 RLVRTDLPDGTSSRV
-1282 EFATWEQRS
+1282 EFATWEQKS

-1302 WYADRNSPDPAG
+1302 WYADRGSPDPAG
-1314 NEPASSEKRAAWLS
+1314 GEPANPERRAAWLA
-1328 AKHADTPSVEYLDA
+1328 AKYADTPSVEYLDA
-1342 QGRPFYSVADNGT
+1342 LGRTFYGVADNGT
-1355 LGRYATLTVFDVLG
+1355 LGKYATHTVFDILG
-1369 NPLSVKDAKG
+1369 NPLSVTDARG
-1379 RVVMAYAYNSLSAA
+1379 NVVMTYSYNSLSVV
-1393 CRTESMDAGERRTLP
+1393 CRTASMDAGERRTLL
-1408 AVDGLPVLGFDA
+1408 AVDGKPVLGFDA
-1420 RNRRLRSVYDALRRP
+1420 RNHRLRSGYDALRRP
-1435 VEQWLG
+1435 VEQWLS
-1441 ENGGTEKLVG
+1441 ENGGAEKLVG

-1463 ADNLRGM
+1463 AHNLRGM
-1470 PWKSYDQGGLVENA
+1470 AWKVYDQGGLVENA
-1484 AYDFKGNLLERAR
+1484 AYDFKGNLLESAR
-1497 RFARTYN
+1497 RFARTYD
-1504 ATIDWN
+1504 AKIDWN
-1510 VADPDSLLES
+1510 VADPDALLES
-1520 ETFTTVSAYDALNRA
+1520 ETFTTTTAYDALNRA

-1541 HNAGIPASEI
+1541 HNANIPASEI
-1551 LPAYNEANLLE
+1551 LPAYNEASLLE
-1562 KVDVKLRGS
+1562 SVNVKLRGS
-1571 GTATNFVQNI
+1571 STATNFVQNI

-1599 TGYTYDENTF
+1599 TGYTYDEKTF

-1623 VLQDLNYTYDAVGN
+1623 ILQDLNYTYDAAGN
-1637 VTQIDDNAQQTVFFN
+1637 IAQIDDNAQQTIFFN
-1652 GSAVSPSQKFEYDA
+1652 GSVVSPSQKFEYDA
-1666 LYKLIRATGRE
+1666 LYRLVKATGRE

-1682 ADSEPEAE
+1682 ADGEPEAE
-1690 GYNAA
+1690 GYNSA

-1700 DGTAMRNYAREWEYD
+1700 DGSAMRNYTREWEYD

-1725 RANANAWTRTN
+1725 QANGNAWTRTN
-1736 AYATD
+1736 TYAQNN
-1741 SNRLT
+1741 NRLNGT
-1746 SSAVGSTSA
+1746 AVGQTAA
-1755 SFSYNAHGSMASMPH
+1755 SFAYNAHGSMVSMPH
-1770 LSAMDWDFAEK
+1770 LSAMDWDFAER
-1781 LCHITRGTTE
+1781 LSHITRGTTD
-1791 AYYNYDGNGIR
+1791 AYYNYDGSGIR

-1811 SVEIRLYLGGFEIW
+1811 IVETRLYLGGFEIW

-1831 TLETERETLHVM
+1831 VLDTERETLHVM
-1843 DDQKRLAIV
+1843 DDQKRIALV

-1858 NGNRVAA
+1858 NGNGVAG

-1888 ANVISYEE
+1888 ANIISYEE

-1901 DTSYRAGRNA
+1901 DTSYRAGRTA
-1911 SEVSQKRYRY
+1911 SEVSRKRYRY

-1929 SSLYYHGARY
+1929 SSLYYCEQRY
-1939 YACWLGRWT
+1939 YAAHISRWVSTDPTWLE
-1948 AVDPI
+1948 
-1953 GIGDGLNVYMYV
+1953 DGVNLYAYV
-1965 HGNPVKLQ
+1965 HGNPVGMVDKDGKESEPSLVHNGHWQIFGDPVDPRCSFNCGKSMQEDFEGEKKRPRKQSGKKQIQPAKLK
-1973 DPSGGASTNS
+1973 SRG
-1983 VDEGT
+1983 
-1988 VLPTFDDVEVID
+1988 LPN
-2000 EGDVLPTFEDIEV
+2000 V
-2013 KGEGTY
+2013 KGSKVNKDKKNAQTSLPNSEINSFTRENKTLWKQKLEETKAKVSDEILYKGKRIPQKGDPPSDFSTLLGSDEYY
-2019 LPGDETDRLT
+2019 LARKRD
-2029 ENSTFEERQAFA
+2029 FELRH
-2041 NRRGYKIVDPNPEEQ
+2041 PEEQ
-2056 WWVGD
+2056 APKYYEVYGNKYLHKFKYD
-2061 SENGYWHTSEQ
+2061 TKYSLSSEGQKWLEKTLVNLQRSMEFAIQKTNGEI
-2072 GKLVPLQD
+2072 
-2080 DTPDSNNVLLDNT
+2080 
-2093 ENVSDSGNES
+2093 END
-2103 GADFESYANGASKV
+2103 
-2117 GQVGL
+2117 
-2122 DVGKKAFDNVA
+2122 
-2133 ESINKLEALALENPS
+2133 
-2148 LNQETSKNVQQA
+2148 
-2160 FLEHSNAAKATAKFI
+2160 
-2175 NKASNVFSIALGAIE
+2175 SNVFQDFAYRTHP
-2190 AAEYVCQGKPW
+2190 AAYIDAGLFDLPISDLIKIGTTPDFGDLLKP
-2201 HAVVS
+2201 S
-2206 ASFTMVSIF
+2206 GLEQIIR
-2215 GVGSL
+2215 VGREF
-2220 LASPILSLGGVVVL
+2220 VKQRVL
-2234 SITFMVGLSLLQ
+2234 
-2246 NLIMS
+2246 
-2251 EFDKKGVE
+2251 KK

>member
-1 MSEQQKGSESK
+1 MSEQRKGSESK
-12 DSQDKSWFLSGP
+12 EGQDKSWLLSGP

-60 PDREGALPPVSL
+60 PDREGTVPPVSL
-72 SYDSGNGNGAF
+72 SYDSGNGNGPF

-157 TSFCVFGSDGSLSI
+157 TSFCVFGSDGSQST

-178 RIGDPQYPGHV
+178 RVEDPQYPGHV
-189 FAYLISRSEDALG
+189 FAYLVSRSEDALG
-202 NVVRYRYCGDG
+202 NVVRYRYCADG

-222 YGNKASGTTSSSPD
+222 YGNKVPGTTSLLPD
-236 DFHLGLVFAY
+236 DFHLGLLFAY
-246 AGRNDVY
+246 AERDDVY

-276 FGSAPLFSDGNRVR
+276 FGSASLFSDENKVR
-290 SLSFEYVAGCGGV
+290 SLSFQYTAGCGGI
-303 SLLEKVVESGHRVL
+303 SLLEKVVESGLRVL
-317 ADGTVESES
+317 ADGTMESES
-326 LPPMTFSYFPFAL
+326 LPPMTFSYFPFVL
-339 GREWCEFDRGS
+339 GKEWREFDRSS

-424 NSGVNAG
+424 NGGANAG

-457 SNIKFMDLDGDGR
+457 SDIKFMDLDGDGR

-478 GRIRVYLSGGV
+478 GRIRVYLSGGM

-504 EKPVLVSQSPDE
+504 EKPVLVSKSPDE

-553 IYMDNAPLLGGYK
+553 IYMENAPLLGGFK
-566 NFNPANLTVADID
+566 DFNPANLTVADID

-599 CLGKSFEFVDTV
+599 CLGKSFESVDTIS
-611 TLPGKGGTVK
+611 LPGKGGTVK

-647 RYLPVQGGRTNVM
+647 RYLPLQGGRTNVM

-745 HECGIDPETDQDIRE
+745 QECGIDPETDQDIRE

-793 FQGMPKSRKVL
+793 FQGMPRSRKVL

-810 TETREY
+810 TEIKEF

-823 RAKFIMEA
+823 RAKFIVEA

-862 PRTNASFTLNTDAY
+862 PRTNATFTLDTDAY

-900 VWNEQKKNHVTFT
+900 VWNEQKKNFVTFT
-913 ETRYTQDCEHSSGRF
+913 ETRYTQDCEHTSGRF

-934 STVSY
+934 SSASY

-946 SDLENAQFLNALFAD
+946 SDLESAQSLNALFVNA
-961 VTRPR
+961 TKPY
-966 KVLAREDVAF
+966 KVLAREDVVF
-976 YDDALSSPRTDGTC
+976 YDDSLSAPRTDGTC

-1003 FEAQALSTIYGN
+1003 FESQALSSIYGN
-1015 SVDAGDMAAAGYVLR
+1015 SVDASDMAAAGYVLR

-1060 FGNRTSV
+1060 FGNLASV
-1067 VYDAHSWLVESVTD
+1067 AYDAHSWLVESVTD

-1090 NDYRYMSPRT
+1090 NDYHYMSPRT

-1243 DDYESEPAIV
+1243 DAYESEPAIV
-1253 ETGVTPVLHYDPLD
+1253 ETGVTPVLHYDALD
-1267 RLVRTDLPDGTFSRV
+1267 RLVRTDMPDGTSSRA

-1291 FDQNDTVLESG
+1291 FDQDDTVLESG
-1302 WYADRNSPDPAG
+1302 WYADRNSPDPTG
-1314 NEPASSEKRAAWLS
+1314 NEPANPEKRAAWLA

-1342 QGRPFYSVADNGT
+1342 QGRPFYGIADNGT

-1379 RVVMAYAYNSLSAA
+1379 RVVMAYAYNSLSVA
-1393 CRTESMDAGERRTLP
+1393 CKTESMDAGERKALL
-1408 AVDGLPVLGFDA
+1408 AVDGQPALGFDA
-1420 RNRRLRSVYDALRRP
+1420 RGHRLRSVYDALRRP
-1435 VEQWLG
+1435 VEQWL

-1451 RTVYGESAPNPE
+1451 WTVYGENSPTPE

-1470 PWKSYDQGGLVENA
+1470 MWKSYDQGGLVENV
-1484 AYDFKGNLLERAR
+1484 AYDFKGNLLQSSRQFTKA
-1497 RFARTYN
+1497 YN
-1504 ATIDWN
+1504 QTIDWN
-1510 VADPDSLLES
+1510 VADPDALLEP
-1520 ETFTTVSAYDALNRA
+1520 ETFTTVTAYDALNHT

-1541 HNAGIPASEI
+1541 HNASVPASEI
-1551 LPAYNEANLLE
+1551 LPAYNEASLLE
-1562 KVDVKLRGS
+1562 SVNVKLRGAA
-1571 GTATNFVQNI
+1571 TATNFVQNI

-1587 QRERIQYGNGST
+1587 QRERIRYGNGST
-1599 TGYTYDENTF
+1599 TGYTYDEKTF
-1609 RLKRLLTTRNNGAD
+1609 RLKRLLTTRNSGAD
-1623 VLQDLNYTYDAVGN
+1623 VLQDLNYTYDAAGN
-1637 VTQIDDNAQQTVFFN
+1637 VAQIDDDAQQTIFFN
-1652 GSAVSPSQKFEYDA
+1652 GSVVSPSQKFEYDA
-1666 LYKLIRATGRE
+1666 LYRLVKATGRE

-1682 ADSEPEAE
+1682 ADGEPEAE

-1700 DGTAMRNYAREWEYD
+1700 DGSAMRNYSREWEYD

-1725 RANANAWTRTN
+1725 NANGNAWTRTN
-1736 AYATD
+1736 SYATD

-1746 SSAVGSTSA
+1746 SSAVGSTSE

-1770 LSAMDWDFAEK
+1770 LSAMDWDFAER
-1781 LCHITRGTTE
+1781 LRHVTRGTTE
-1791 AYYNYDGNGIR
+1791 AYYSYDGNGIR
-1802 TRKVVEKNG
+1802 TRKVVEKSG
-1811 SVEIRLYLGGFEIW
+1811 VVETRLYLGDFEIW

-1831 TLETERETLHVM
+1831 VLDTERETLHVM
-1843 DDQKRLAIV
+1843 DDRKRIAIV

-1858 NGNRVAA
+1858 NGNRAA
-1865 PAPVQRYQL
+1865 TPVPVQRYQL

-1879 SASLELDES
+1879 SAALELDGS

-1901 DTSYRAGRNA
+1901 DTSYRAGRST
-1911 SEVSQKRYRY
+1911 SEVSRKRYRY

-1929 SSLYYHGARY
+1929 SSLYYCEQRY
-1939 YACWLGRWT
+1939 YAAHISRWVSTDPTWLE
-1948 AVDPI
+1948 D
-1953 GIGDGLNVYMYV
+1953 GINIYAYV
-1965 HGNPVKLQ
+1965 HGNPVSGV
-1973 DPSGGASTNS
+1973 DPSGTKTENNEATVSDEYNDDKAKENLINAIREHVLPDLG
-1983 VDEGT
+1983 DEGRKK
-1988 VLPTFDDVEVID
+1988 VESIIEKIKDGSFDEVIYKNA
-2000 EGDVLPTFEDIEV
+2000 GRPKTGTDVSPTKFEHLIKDKDLRDFYYIARARDYQIRNANQIKNGENDVAQYYIEYGAKYMFKFKYEKRNDLSD
-2013 KGEGTY
+2013 KGKEW
-2019 LPGDETDRLT
+2019 LDETLVNLQEGMEQIVSEHYESELLEKDNPESLYKR
-2029 ENSTFEERQAFA
+2029 AFA
-2041 NRRGYKIVDPNPEEQ
+2041 SHVLAYVSAGFCSLEIGDKITIGNTPDKPDLWEGREQALSVIKECYVDSYAREIKGMYDNF
-2056 WWVGD
+2056 
-2061 SENGYWHTSEQ
+2061 
-2072 GKLVPLQD
+2072 LQD
-2080 DTPDSNNVLLDNT
+2080 AISR
-2093 ENVSDSGNES
+2093 
-2103 GADFESYANGASKV
+2103 
-2117 GQVGL
+2117 QVKTQL
-2122 DVGKKAFDNVA
+2122 R
-2133 ESINKLEALALENPS
+2133 
-2148 LNQETSKNVQQA
+2148 
-2160 FLEHSNAAKATAKFI
+2160 
-2175 NKASNVFSIALGAIE
+2175 
-2190 AAEYVCQGKPW
+2190 
-2201 HAVVS
+2201 
-2206 ASFTMVSIF
+2206 MF
-2215 GVGSL
+2215 GR
-2220 LASPILSLGGVVVL
+2220 
-2234 SITFMVGLSLLQ
+2234 
-2246 NLIMS
+2246 
-2251 EFDKKGVE
+2251 

>member
-37 TKGEFNCDAHTG
+37 TQGEFNCDAHTG

-60 PDREGALPPVSL
+60 PDREGAVPPVSL

-83 GLGWN
+83 GLGWLLN
-88 LGCPRIER
+88 SPRIER

-108 EDSDVFTLSGA
+108 EDSDVFTLSGS

-126 EKRGTTTV
+126 EQRGTAKV
-134 RHYRLQSESQF
+134 RHYRLQSESSF
-145 SRIEFRKESSGE
+145 SRVEFRKEPDGA
-157 TSFCVFGSDGSLSI
+157 TSFHVFGSDGSLSV
-171 YGDSAES
+171 YGDSSES
-178 RIGDPQYPGHV
+178 RIEDPQCPGHV
-189 FAYLISRSEDALG
+189 FAYLVCRSEDALG

-213 ANRHLLQVL
+213 ANRHLEQVL
-222 YGNKASGTTSSSPD
+222 YGNRVSRTTSSSPD
-236 DFHLGLVFAY
+236 DFHLGLVFSY
-246 AGRNDVY
+246 AERGDVY

-276 FGSAPLFSDGNRVR
+276 FGSAPLFSDENRVR
-290 SLSFEYVAGCGGV
+290 SLSFRYTAGCGGV
-303 SLLEKVVESGHRVL
+303 SLLERVVESGHRVL
-317 ADGTVESES
+317 ADGSSVSES
-326 LPPMTFSYFPFAL
+326 LPPMTFSYFPFVL
-339 GREWCEFDRGS
+339 GKEWREFDRSS
-350 VSDIPGGFTSAEWV
+350 VGDIPGGFTSAEWV

-410 LADVEGNG
+410 LTDVEGNG

-424 NSGVNAG
+424 NSGANAG

-438 GKFGPRR
+438 GKFGPRK

-478 GRIRVYLSGGV
+478 GRIRVYLSGGM

-504 EKPVLVSQSPDE
+504 EKPVLVSKSPDE

-553 IYMDNAPLLGGYK
+553 VYMDNAPLLGGYK
-566 NFNPANLTVADID
+566 DFNPANLVVADID

-584 DLLYREGDRLHIYRN
+584 DLLYREGDRLSIYRN
-599 CLGKSFEFVDTV
+599 CLGRSFEFVDTV
-611 TLPGKGGTVK
+611 TLPGRGGTVK

-632 IVFGSPLFADVSASP
+632 IVFGSPLSVDSSASP
-647 RYLPVQGGRTNVM
+647 RYLPLQGGGRTNVM

-665 GTGAQVDIEYTP
+665 GTGAQVEIEYTP
-677 STAYYLEDKL
+677 STAYYLKDRL

-735 RGFGSVVLRE
+735 RGFGSVVVRE
-745 HECGIDPETDQDIRE
+745 HECGTDPETDQDIRE

-793 FQGMPKSRKVL
+793 FQGMPRSRKVL

-810 TETREY
+810 TEIKEF

-823 RAKFIMEA
+823 RAKFIVEA

-862 PRTNASFTLNTDAY
+862 PRTNATFTLDTDAY

-900 VWNEQKKNHVTFT
+900 VWNEQKKNFVTFT
-913 ETRYTQDCEHSSGRF
+913 ETRYTQDCEHTSGRF

-934 STVSY
+934 SSASY

-946 SDLENAQFLNALFAD
+946 SDLESAQSLNALFVNA
-961 VTRPR
+961 TKPY
-966 KVLAREDVAF
+966 KVLAREDVVF
-976 YDDALSSPRTDGTC
+976 YDDSLSAPRTDGTC

-1003 FEAQALSTIYGN
+1003 FESQALSSIYGN
-1015 SVDAGDMAAAGYVLR
+1015 SVDASDMAAAGYVLR

-1046 AALNF
+1046 AASSF

-1060 FGNRTSV
+1060 FGNVTAV
-1067 VYDAHSWLVESVTD
+1067 AYDTYSWLAESVTD

-1090 NDYRYMSPRT
+1090 NDYRYMSPQT

-1127 AGQAEGDTLDSPTEE
+1127 AGQPEGDTLDSPTEE
-1142 FIYDFGCFENS
+1142 FIYDFDCF
-1153 GTPVHVRTRRREAHG
+1153 GTSSTPIHVRTRRREAHG

-1199 KTLENGSVVEKDS
+1199 KAVENGVVIEKDS
-1212 GTDVRWVGSGRTVYN
+1212 GMDVRWVGSGRTIYN

-1253 ETGVTPVLHYDPLD
+1253 ETGVTPVLHYDALD
-1267 RLVRTDLPDGTFSRV
+1267 RLVRTDLPDGTFSRA

-1291 FDQNDTVLESG
+1291 FDQDDTVLESS
-1302 WYADRNSPDPAG
+1302 WYADRGSPDPTG
-1314 NEPASSEKRAAWLS
+1314 NEPANPEKRAAWLA

-1342 QGRPFYSVADNGT
+1342 LGRPFYGVADNGT
-1355 LGRYATLTVFDVLG
+1355 LGKYATHTVFDILG
-1369 NPLSVKDAKG
+1369 NPLSVTDARG
-1379 RVVMAYAYNSLSAA
+1379 NVVMSYAYNSLSVA
-1393 CRTESMDAGERRTLP
+1393 CKTESMDSGERKTLL
-1408 AVDGLPVLGFDA
+1408 AVDSQPAIGFDA
-1420 RNRRLRSVYDALRRP
+1420 RNHRLRSVYDALRRP

-1441 ENGGTEKLVG
+1441 ENGGAEKLVG
-1451 RTVYGESAPNPE
+1451 RTVYGEFAPNSE
-1463 ADNLRGM
+1463 ASNLRGM
-1470 PWKSYDQGGLVENA
+1470 MWKSYDQSGLVENV
-1484 AYDFKGNLLERAR
+1484 AYDFKGNLLQGSRQ
-1497 RFARTYN
+1497 FASAYN
-1504 ATIDWN
+1504 QTIDWN
-1510 VADPDSLLES
+1510 VADPDALLEP
-1520 ETFTTVSAYDALNRA
+1520 ETFTTVTAYDALNRA

-1551 LPAYNEANLLE
+1551 LPAYNEASLLE
-1562 KVDVKLRGS
+1562 SVNVKLRGAA
-1571 GTATNFVQNI
+1571 TATNFVSDI

-1599 TGYTYDENTF
+1599 TGYTYDEKTF

-1623 VLQDLNYTYDAVGN
+1623 ILQDLNYTYDAAGN
-1637 VTQIDDNAQQTVFFN
+1637 VAQIDDDAQQTIFFN
-1652 GSAVSPSQKFEYDA
+1652 GSVVSPSQKFEYDA
-1666 LYKLIRATGRE
+1666 LYRLVKATGRE

-1682 ADSEPEAE
+1682 ADGEPEAE

-1700 DGTAMRNYAREWEYD
+1700 DGSAMRNYSREWEYD

-1720 LSIIH
+1720 LSMIH
-1725 RANANAWTRTN
+1725 KFNGSQWTRRN

-1746 SSAVGSTSA
+1746 SSTVGIASA
-1755 SFSYNAHGSMASMPH
+1755 NFSYNAHGSMTSMPH

-1791 AYYNYDGNGIR
+1791 VCYSYDGNGIR

-1811 SVEIRLYLGGFEIW
+1811 VIETRLYLGGFEIW

-1831 TLETERETLHVM
+1831 VLDTERETLHVM
-1843 DDQKRLAIV
+1843 DDQRRIALV

-1858 NGNRVAA
+1858 NSVAVA
-1865 PAPVQRYQL
+1865 NPAPVLRYQL

-1879 SASLELDES
+1879 SASLELDAS

-1901 DTSYRAGRNA
+1901 DTSYRAGRTA
-1911 SEVSQKRYRY
+1911 SEVSRKRYRY

-1929 SSLYYHGARY
+1929 SGLYYHGARY

-1948 AVDPI
+1948 AADPI
-1953 GIGDGLNVYMYV
+1953 GVGDGLNVYMYV
-1965 HGNPVKLQ
+1965 RGNPVKLQ
-1973 DPSGGASTNS
+1973 DPN
-1983 VDEGT
+1983 GT
-1988 VLPTFDDVEVID
+1988 ESEELRYKYEAFPKPDDVDNQPKIFRNDEKNAGEDYGKTISSDNLSKAENEESSVASAENLENEAMEMLKFVIEAVENYKID
-2000 EGDVLPTFEDIEV
+2000 EFIEKMV
-2013 KGEGTY
+2013 YHHLSMVRENENDKENHKEISAIGTNLRNLNTIY
-2019 LPGDETDRLT
+2019 IGFYDKERKNHATHTMGAEFADSLNVST
-2029 ENSTFEERQAFA
+2029 EAFKKS
-2041 NRRGYKIVDPNPEEQ
+2041 NPN
-2056 WWVGD
+2056 
-2061 SENGYWHTSEQ
+2061 
-2072 GKLVPLQD
+2072 GKLLVFHLHPLQD
-2080 DTPDSNNVLLDNT
+2080 AEKTSYILDKIDRPSMFSSPGDHENMKDGQIWVGIEVLTKKDGSYFFD
-2093 ENVSDSGNES
+2093 VHISG
-2103 GADFESYANGASKV
+2103 K
-2117 GQVGL
+2117 
-2122 DVGKKAFDNVA
+2122 
-2133 ESINKLEALALENPS
+2133 
-2148 LNQETSKNVQQA
+2148 
-2160 FLEHSNAAKATAKFI
+2160 
-2175 NKASNVFSIALGAIE
+2175 ALGK
-2190 AAEYVCQGKPW
+2190 Q
-2201 HAVVS
+2201 
-2206 ASFTMVSIF
+2206 SIPF
-2215 GVGSL
+2215 YRQEVDVNKCV
-2220 LASPILSLGGVVVL
+2220 PQY
-2234 SITFMVGLSLLQ
+2234 F
-2246 NLIMS
+2246 
-2251 EFDKKGVE
+2251 KKQIQMTR

>member
-60 PDREGALPPVSL
+60 PNREGVVPPVSL

-108 EDSDVFTLSGA
+108 EDSDVFTLSGT

-145 SRIEFRKESSGE
+145 SRIEFRKKSSGE
-157 TSFCVFGSDGSLSI
+157 TSFCVFGSDGSQSI

-178 RIGDPQYPGHV
+178 RIEDPQYPGHV
-189 FAYLISRSEDALG
+189 FAYLVSRSEDALG

-213 ANRHLLQVL
+213 ANLHLLQVL
-222 YGNKASGTTSSSPD
+222 YGNRVSRTTSSSPD

-246 AGRNDVY
+246 AERDDVY
-253 VNRKPGFEVRCGL
+253 VNRKPGFDVRCSL
-266 RCESA
+266 RCESV

-276 FGSAPLFSDGNRVR
+276 FGSAPLFSDGNKVR

-317 ADGTVESES
+317 ADGTAESES
-326 LPPMTFSYFPFAL
+326 LPPMAFSYFPFAL
-339 GREWCEFDRGS
+339 GKEWCEFDRSS

-386 NLGNGRL
+386 NLGNGSL

-410 LADVEGNG
+410 LTDVEGNG

-424 NSGVNAG
+424 NSGANAG

-438 GKFGPRR
+438 GKFGPRK

-478 GRIRVYLSGGV
+478 GRIRVYLSGGM

-504 EKPVLVSQSPDE
+504 EKPVLVSKSPDE

-553 IYMDNAPLLGGYK
+553 IYMENAPVLGGFK
-566 NFNPANLTVADID
+566 DFNPANLIVADID

-599 CLGKSFEFVDTV
+599 CLGKSFESVDTV

-632 IVFGSPLFADVSASP
+632 IVFGSPLFADASASP
-647 RYLPVQGGRTNVM
+647 RYLPVLGGRTNVM
-660 SGYTN
+660 SGYSN

-677 STAYYLEDKL
+677 STAYYLKDKL

-772 RPTLDCAQAMTTR
+772 MPTLDCAQAMTTR

-816 STTSWTY
+816 STTTWTY
-823 RAKFIMEA
+823 RSKFIMEA

-862 PRTNASFTLNTDAY
+862 PRTNASFTLATDAY

-900 VWNEQKKNHVTFT
+900 VWDEQKNSYVTFT
-913 ETRYTQDCEHSSGRF
+913 ETGYTQDCEHTSGRF

-934 STVSY
+934 SSASY

-946 SDLENAQFLNALFAD
+946 SDLENAQSLNALFAD
-961 VTRPR
+961 VTRSR
-966 KVLAREDVAF
+966 RVLTREEAVF
-976 YDDALSSPRTDGTC
+976 YDDALSAAPRTDGTC

-1003 FEAQALSTIYGN
+1003 FESQALSTIYGN
-1015 SVDAGDMAAAGYVLR
+1015 SVTPADMTAAGYVLR
-1030 DGDWYRK
+1030 GGDWYRR

-1046 AALNF
+1046 AASNF

-1067 VYDAHSWLVESVTD
+1067 AYDAHSWLAESVTD

-1090 NDYRYMSPRT
+1090 NDYRYMSPQT

-1127 AGQAEGDTLDSPTEE
+1127 AGQSEGDTLDSPTEE
-1142 FIYDFGCFENS
+1142 FIYDFDCF
-1153 GTPVHVRTRRREAHG
+1153 GTSSTPIHVRTRRREVHG
-1168 SSTCRWLESVEYS
+1168 LSTCRWLESVEYS

-1199 KTLENGSVVEKDS
+1199 KAVENGVVVEKDS

-1243 DDYESEPAIV
+1243 DAYESEPAIV

-1267 RLVRTDLPDGTFSRV
+1267 RLVRTDMPDGTFSRA

-1291 FDQNDTVLESG
+1291 FDQDDTVLESA
-1302 WYADRNSPDPAG
+1302 WYADRNSPDTTG
-1314 NEPASSEKRAAWLS
+1314 NEPTNPEKRAAWLS

-1342 QGRPFYSVADNGT
+1342 LGRPFYGVADNGT
-1355 LGRYATLTVFDVLG
+1355 RGRYATHTVFDVLG
-1369 NPLSVKDAKG
+1369 NPLSVTDACG
-1379 RVVMAYAYNSLSAA
+1379 NVVMAYAYNSLSVA
-1393 CRTESMDAGERRTLP
+1393 CRTDSMDAGERKTLL
-1408 AVDGLPVLGFDA
+1408 AVDGQPALGFDS
-1420 RNRRLRSVYDALRRP
+1420 RGHRLRSVYDALRRP
-1435 VEQWLG
+1435 MEQWLS

-1451 RTVYGESAPNPE
+1451 RTVYGENSPTPE
-1463 ADNLRGM
+1463 VDNLRGM
-1470 PWKSYDQGGLVENA
+1470 VWKSYDQSGLVTNESF
-1484 AYDFKGNLLERAR
+1484 DFKGNPLQSSRQ
-1497 RFARTYN
+1497 FARTYS

-1520 ETFTTVSAYDALNRA
+1520 ETFTTTTAYDALNRA
-1535 TSIRTP
+1535 ISIKTP
-1541 HNAGIPASEI
+1541 HNVDIPASEI
-1551 LPAYNEANLLE
+1551 LPGYNEASLLE
-1562 KVDVKLRGS
+1562 KVDVKLRGAA
-1571 GTATNFVQNI
+1571 TATNFVQNI

-1599 TGYTYDENTF
+1599 TGYTYDDKTF

-1623 VLQDLNYTYDAVGN
+1623 VLQDLNYTYDAAGN
-1637 VTQIDDNAQQTVFFN
+1637 VTQIDDNAQQTIFFN
-1652 GSAVSPSQKFEYDA
+1652 GSVVSPSQKFEYDA
-1666 LYKLIRATGRE
+1666 LYRLVKATGRE
-1677 HVSVN
+1677 HVSMN

-1690 GYNAA
+1690 GYNQA

-1700 DGTAMRNYAREWEYD
+1700 DGTAMRNYAREWRYD

-1725 RANANAWTRTN
+1725 RANGNAWTRTN
-1736 AYATD
+1736 AYAAD

-1746 SSAVGSTSA
+1746 GTTVGSASA

-1781 LCHITRGTTE
+1781 LCHITRGTTD

-1802 TRKVVEKNG
+1802 TRKVVEKSG
-1811 SVEIRLYLGGFEIW
+1811 VVETRLYLGGFEIW

-1831 TLETERETLHVM
+1831 VLDTERETLHVM
-1843 DDQKRLAIV
+1843 DDQRRIALV

-1858 NGNRVAA
+1858 NGNAVAN
-1865 PAPVQRYQL
+1865 PLLVLRYQL

-1879 SASLELDES
+1879 SASLELDGTAS
-1888 ANVISYEE
+1888 IISYEE

-1929 SSLYYHGARY
+1929 SSLYYCEQRY
-1939 YACWLGRWT
+1939 YAAHISRWVSTDPTWLADGINLYAYVNGNPVSGVDSSGTQTEDLPECNDKTDLFLPNQDVKAQNDSTVKREKKDFVNFEKKSDALKSSQTNNVFSEFSKTEISENKIDKTHNLLLSDSFAKEWIGYGKPYEYALKLIEKNSDDIKQSAKT
-1948 AVDPI
+1948 WNVDPI
-1953 GIGDGLNVYMYV
+1953 AIASVIFQEKFYGVWSVAKNIIGSYKLLLKNYTYSFGLTEMQVNTATELLKER
-1965 HGNPVKLQ
+1965 GEK
-1973 DPSGGASTNS
+1973 
-1983 VDEGT
+1983 
-1988 VLPTFDDVEVID
+1988 
-2000 EGDVLPTFEDIEV
+2000 GDVKQAIKWLRDDSLAIDLTAQ
-2013 KGEGTY
+2013 Y
-2019 LPGDETDRLT
+2019 L
-2029 ENSTFEERQAFA
+2029 
-2041 NRRGYKIVDPNPEEQ
+2041 
-2056 WWVGD
+2056 
-2061 SENGYWHTSEQ
+2061 
-2072 GKLVPLQD
+2072 
-2080 DTPDSNNVLLDNT
+2080 
-2093 ENVSDSGNES
+2093 
-2103 GADFESYANGASKV
+2103 SKV
-2117 GQVGL
+2117 QKDIGPQEPNVFAQAYNIGIESLKAGKYSYVGNRS
-2122 DVGKKAFDNVA
+2122 KYFQSEIKR
-2133 ESINKLEALALENPS
+2133 ALEN
-2148 LNQETSKNVQQA
+2148 
-2160 FLEHSNAAKATAKFI
+2160 
-2175 NKASNVFSIALGAIE
+2175 
-2190 AAEYVCQGKPW
+2190 GK
-2201 HAVVS
+2201 
-2206 ASFTMVSIF
+2206 T
-2215 GVGSL
+2215 
-2220 LASPILSLGGVVVL
+2220 
-2234 SITFMVGLSLLQ
+2234 
-2246 NLIMS
+2246 
-2251 EFDKKGVE
+2251 K